1 MIEKVLAE
9 VPQKFNY
16 LTMTVFTA
24 WKTLLIFAN
33 KNKSLV

>member
-16 LTMTVFTA
+16 LRMKIKFERY
-24 WKTLLIFAN
+24 LQHGRHC
-33 KNKSLV
+33 